1 MQTDA
6 EVAAKL
12 TKAQRQRLLGILMLT
27 EAQQSWASK
36 WGSLKWYTARASTRA
51 LAAAGLIFEN
61 WLGDAELTASG
72 LRVAQH
78 LKQENAK

>member
-12 TKAQRQRLLGILMLT
+12 TKAQRKALM
-27 EAQQSWASK
+27 
-36 WGSLKWYTARASTRA
+36 RAELDEKVDRYFVRFISISIGRG
-51 LAAAGLIFEN
+51 LVKAGL
-61 WLGDAELTASG
+61 GTAVWSGVVLSDLG